1 MNLSVQSLRV
11 AFGPV
16 QALDGIDATMG
27 SGRVTVLVGPNGAG
41 KSTLLSVLLGLVQP
55 QSGTLT
61 VNGEQLPMGSRLPRV
76 FRERMGYLPEAVA
89 FTETLSG
96 LQMISFFARA
106 RGVGSKRV
114 HEVLERVGLGGAATR
129 KVRGY
134 SRGMRQRLGLA
145 IAILHEP
152 ELLILDEPTG
162 GLDQRGLGLLWEV
175 LAEWRQAGR
184 TAIVSTHDLAL
195 IERRADDMIVLSHGH
210 ILAAGTPDALR
221 RSVDLPVTVRL
232 ELDDIRAAAALTA
245 RLRAQGATDVHHE
258 GGRVA
263 IACREADLL
272 GVLQAAQVDAR
283 HVQRTRIEEPGLD
296 DVYDQLLLEASC

>member
-11 AFGPV
+11 AFGTV
-16 QALDGIDATMG
+16 QALDGIDASMA

-61 VNGEQLPMGSRLPRV
+61 VDGERLPTGPRLPRA

-96 LQMISFFARA
+96 LQVLSFFARA
-106 RGVGSKRV
+106 RGVGTKRV

-162 GLDQRGLGLLWEV
+162 GLDQKGLGLLWEV

-184 TAIVSTHDLAL
+184 TAVVSTHDLAL
-195 IERRADDMIVLSHGH
+195 IERRADDMIVLSHGQ
-210 ILAAGTPDALR
+210 ILAAATPDALR

-263 IACREADLL
+263 VSCREADLL
-272 GVLQAAQVDAR
+272 SVLQAAQIDAH

-296 DVYDQLLLEASC
+296 DVYDHLLLEASC